1 VRDKVAGG
9 VLISVALTVMMVRN
23 GGVIPGGLAY
33 VAVVSVLGFLG
44 AERLGLLA
52 KSRSPEPPE
61 TGETSSGSIESGD
74 VEDD

>member
-1 VRDKVAGG
+1 MRGKVAGG

-44 AERLGLLA
+44 AERLGLSG

-61 TGETSSGSIESGD
+61 TGGSIKSGD